1 MARFSMPEEVS
12 PSWTLWQVPPARRH
26 PDDDDERDCDGCY
39 EYMPARDHSPRY
51 RLQAISGEG
60 DEVGMPHDRYLCSEC
75 AQRQVIEN
83 WLHAALPQTR
93 PVAQATFS
101 GATLWT
107 GTNADGASVDVVVV
121 QAAPPPKW

>member
-1 MARFSMPEEVS
+1 MALFSLPEEAR
-12 PSWTLWQVPPARRH
+12 PLWTLWQVPQARGSQ
-26 PDDDDERDCDGCY
+26 DDEDKWQCDGCD
-39 EYMPARDHSPRY
+39 EYIRARDHSPRY
-51 RLQAISGEG
+51 RLQAISQEG

-93 PVAQATFS
+93 PVAQATFY

-107 GTNADGASVDVVVV
+107 GTNAEGASVDVVVV
-121 QAAPPPKW
+121 QAAPPTKR